1 MQSKYDKS
9 AHPSGA
15 ARLILST
22 LWLLSNNKD
31 CIVAGFIPNTNR
43 NNRQT
48 HVAAGYS
55 IVSISR
61 PSYSSCSKV
70 GVAASEGEIASKSTT
85 TTTNSKNPSP
95 PDMIAYAKGY
105 TTVFTELPF
114 ANNPPTTGTLPPD
127 LLGSYYR
134 SGPAMFSA
142 GSLPPPKTS
151 IVKPKTPPIPDGQDP
166 DRMVK
171 HPFDADGAV
180 LGITFSGDGTLT
192 ARFRYVRTTAFTNER
207 KKGMRLYNGMGSTRV
222 DGSTLGNGQGNDFPT
237 PLYRH
242 HLRPGLN
249 KRRKNTSNTRAIY
262 WSKKLLSLW
271 EGGLPYKLDSLALST
286 EGRSQLGGILQE
298 AQPFSGTAKYDPA
311 NARMVF
317 YANQQDSSGSVLT
330 LYEFNDKFRLVNKIE
345 HRLKTGF
352 ALLSDFGVT
361 ESFALFVQPEVAV
374 NGMSMMVNK
383 DPGTSLKVEAGSIAY
398 LHLMSRDLDKTLT
411 TIPIPHDGISDA
423 DLQFCNAY
431 EEDDDTGSKTIV
443 FDVIRSDGTNT
454 AKGGMKEWPWV
465 SSLKD
470 FQESSSQKSLW
481 RYRYRSGKVEKEC
494 IDSTFQ
500 TSFGV
505 INPEFSGK
513 KHQFIY
519 ATVGAMGSEVAPPQ
533 GIAKFDVEG
542 KTTEVWFPK
551 EYEFCGE
558 PVYAP
563 RAVRTEVENDT
574 DNEKDNDNDKD
585 DDEPSPPSYTT
596 VLDTTED
603 GGYIISVLLNG
614 KTQESHIIVFDAQ
627 SITSG
632 PIAQIPLG
640 MGIPHGLHG
649 CFTAAE
655 EATWPADEIERRTRL
670 ADKMESRGNRWNE
683 VKSDFSGL
691 GLRLDDFEEYFG
703 DIL

>member
-1 MQSKYDKS
+1 MQSKYN
-9 AHPSGA
+9 
-15 ARLILST
+15 RLILST
-22 LWLLSNNKD
+22 IWLLLNNKN
-31 CIVAGFIPNTNR
+31 CFVAGFVPNS
-43 NNRQT
+43 NNGINLQN
-48 HVAAGYS
+48 HAVAGYS
-55 IVSISR
+55 KVSTTQ
-61 PSYSSCSKV
+61 V
-70 GVAASEGEIASKSTT
+70 GVAASEGEIDTASKSTT
-85 TTTNSKNPSP
+85 KSTTTNTNNPPP

-114 ANNPPTTGTLPPD
+114 ANYPPTTGTLPPD

-151 IVKPKTPPIPDGQDP
+151 IVQPKQPPLPDGEDP

-207 KKGMRLYNGMGSTRV
+207 KKGLKLYSGLESTRV
-222 DGSTLGNGQGNDFPT
+222 DGSTLANGQGNDFPS

-249 KRRKNTSNTRAIY
+249 KSRKNTSNTRSIY

-286 EGRSQLGGILQE
+286 EGRSQLGGILLETQ
-298 AQPFSGTAKYDPA
+298 AFSGTAKYDPA

-317 YANQQDSSGSVLT
+317 YANQQDSSGSFLT

-345 HRLKTGF
+345 QNLKTGF
-352 ALLSDFGVT
+352 ALLSDFGIT
-361 ESFALFVQPEVAV
+361 ESFAVFVQPEVAV
-374 NGMSMMVNK
+374 NGMAYLVKK
-383 DPGTSLKVEAGSIAY
+383 DPGKSLKLEAGSAAY

-411 TIPIPHDGISDA
+411 TIPIPNDGISDA
-423 DLQFCNAY
+423 DLQFCNTY
-431 EEDDDTGSKTIV
+431 EEDDDTGAKTIV

-454 AKGGMKEWPWV
+454 AKGGMKKWPWV

-481 RYRYRSGKVEKEC
+481 RYRYRSGRVEKEC
-494 IDSTFQ
+494 IDSTLQ

-513 KHQFIY
+513 KHRFIY

-542 KTTEVWFPK
+542 KTKEVWFPK

-563 RAVRTEVENDT
+563 RSVRTEIESDT
-574 DNEKDNDNDKD
+574 EKDNDNDDD

-596 VLDTTED
+596 EVDTTED

-614 KTQESHIIVFDAQ
+614 KTQESYIVVFDAQ
-627 SITSG
+627 SISSG
-632 PIAQIPLG
+632 PIAQVPLG

-655 EATWPADEIERRTRL
+655 EATWPPDEIERRTRL